1 MIPLRDTV
9 RSKRFPLVNY
19 TLIATC
25 AAGFFFE
32 LSVGDQLEPFVRA
45 HGLVPA
51 RYFALRD
58 RLGPF
63 DPTIY
68 LPFLTSIFLHGGWVH
83 LLGNLLY
90 LWIFGDNI
98 EDRLGHVGYLA
109 FYLTGGFFSG
119 AAHVGIY
126 PDSVVPTIGASG
138 AIAAV
143 MGAYFL
149 LYPRSRILTL
159 VIFFFWV
166 EVVPVPAVLYLV
178 VWFVIQLASG
188 TIALATA
195 GPETGGVAFWAH
207 TGGFAYGAVFVIL
220 FGLRRKPKDLR

>member
-1 MIPLRDTV
+1 M
-9 RSKRFPLVNY
+9 
-19 TLIATC
+19 C

-51 RYFALRD
+51 RYFALLD

-68 LPFLTSIFLHGGWVH
+68 FPFLTSIFLHGGWLH

-119 AAHVGIY
+119 VAHVGIY

-143 MGAYFL
+143 MGAYIL
-149 LYPRSRILTL
+149 LHPRSRILTL

-166 EVVPVPAVLYLV
+166 EVVPVPAVVYLV
-178 VWFVIQLASG
+178 VWFAIQLASG

-207 TGGFAYGAVFVIL
+207 TGGFAYGALFVIL